1 MVQWLTLQLYIWQKP
16 FPILDS
22 ELAIL
27 ADGFVIFLSLLR
39 WKLWYYFKVIHNCF
53 ILVSLNISNVNASD
67 KSAKET
73 KIYWLVIL
81 ILTLHKCMYL

>member
-1 MVQWLTLQLYIWQKP
+1 MVQWLTLQLYIGQKL

-27 ADGFVIFLSLLR
+27 ADGFVIFLSFWR

-53 ILVSLNISNVNASD
+53 ILVSHIISSVNTTGKVLKKQRFID
-67 KSAKET
+67 
-73 KIYWLVIL
+73 
-81 ILTLHKCMYL
+81 

>member
-1 MVQWLTLQLYIWQKP
+1 MVQWLTLQLYNGQKL

-53 ILVSLNISNVNASD
+53 ILVLLIISNV
-67 KSAKET
+67 SATEKVL
-73 KIYWLVIL
+73 KKPRFIN
-81 ILTLHKCMYL
+81 